1 MKRTR
6 MDGLEWRR
14 ETHTSCCSPHT
25 HLFPAIRG
33 IHRLKPV
40 SVSLLDK
47 ERETLKS
54 LAGGDREVEGAI
66 YIPGRAALSEGEG

>member
-1 MKRTR
+1 MAQR
-6 MDGLEWRR
+6 D
-14 ETHTSCCSPHT
+14 THQL
-25 HLFPAIRG
+25 LFPAHAFVTRG